1 MMGCYMSQS
10 EHRGEGKRSF
20 RVPMHVARYLLH
32 VSKTQGIPL
41 PRLVAEALT
50 AWCQAR
56 GIKGVAYEQPPQG
69 NPTDLR
75 W

>member
-1 MMGCYMSQS
+1 MGRPSN
-10 EHRGEGKRSF
+10 RDAGKESF
-20 RVPMHVARYLLH
+20 RVPAHVAEYLRR
-32 VSKTQGIPL
+32 VSKTQRVPL

-56 GIKGVAYEQPPQG
+56 GIRGVTHDKPPTE